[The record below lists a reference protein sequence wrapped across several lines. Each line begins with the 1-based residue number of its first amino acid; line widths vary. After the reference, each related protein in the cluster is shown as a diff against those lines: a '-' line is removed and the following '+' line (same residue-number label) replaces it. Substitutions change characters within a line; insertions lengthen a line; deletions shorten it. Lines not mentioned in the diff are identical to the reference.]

1 MKTKYVKVPVS
12 ERLPEDIIVFVNVTK
27 EEIQAIETAR
37 TSVSTAAEAGG
48 AEYYDYAEGI
58 NKQIKN
64 FFKKKKVLKP
74 VPNHS
79 EEMLSMLEE
88 VKDFFQP
95 HFFQY
100 PLEGQEE
107 FINQI
112 EKLINKVKDNGN
124 AKETDKK
131 AT

>member
-12 ERLPEDIIVFVNVTK
+12 ERLPEKEGIYPVIFNLGG
-27 EEIQAIETAR
+27 EEIIE
-37 TSVSTAAEAGG
+37 SVLYNDKFGFHAENTDCRYVD
-48 AEYYDYAEGI
+48 EWLEE
-58 NKQIKN
+58 
-64 FFKKKKVLKP
+64 
-74 VPNHS
+74 VPDHS

-95 HFFQY
+95 HFFSE

-112 EKLINKVKDNGN
+112 EKLINKVKL
-124 AKETDKK
+124 
-131 AT
+131 

>member
-12 ERLPEDIIVFVNVTK
+12 ERLPEKETTVIVIDKSGNPYEGFVTEKGIWQVYTP
-27 EEIQAIETAR
+27 
-37 TSVSTAAEAGG
+37 
-48 AEYYDYAEGI
+48 YDYGDIEYWLEE
-58 NKQIKN
+58 KED
-64 FFKKKKVLKP
+64 
-74 VPNHS
+74 HS

-95 HFFQY
+95 HFFSE

-112 EKLINKVKDNGN
+112 EQLINKVKDNGN
-124 AKETDKK
+124 SKETDKK